1 MFCGGFEGL
10 DGIHRCSDV
19 AVIEAFRN
27 EWIDKN
33 GIYLSLFFF
42 GLSFVYMRFLSQL
55 INT

>member
-42 GLSFVYMRFLSQL
+42 LV
-55 INT
+55 